1 MVFTTMVRETLVE
14 WEALVSDGRRVEWV
28 NDRVRR
34 YRYKWNSID
43 MFIKLIRNIFC
54 YYADYNI

>member
-1 MVFTTMVRETLVE
+1 MVRETLVE

-28 NDRVRR
+28 NDRVRQ
-34 YRYKWNSID
+34 YRYKWNSVD